1 MVLSSTK
8 VIDYLVCN
16 TLGFAVVISKGQT
29 HQLPHT
35 TSSPQQRTNDVSLF
49 STANWKKKVKI
60 PLRARRLGTF
70 RLLMA
75 LAPRACH
82 MVFFVSSTAFW
93 NDAYLNWI
101 PFCTRQILLWSNL
114 CILPQMHF
122 TLMKTAKRFSESSC
136 FITKNI
142 QIDNSDGL
150 EGSESS
156 QICFT
161 QNAIGG
167 AAICMRTC
175 LTYIYYFPLLTFYNW
190 NWKLFL

>member
-101 PFCTRQILLWSNL
+101 PFCTIHTFELKANAHFVVAQCSKRNWLGSCTNSFYRCTFSTNELLLFLWN
-114 CILPQMHF
+114 F
-122 TLMKTAKRFSESSC
+122 
-136 FITKNI
+136 
-142 QIDNSDGL
+142 
-150 EGSESS
+150 EGSEWYWEMG
-156 QICFT
+156 I
-161 QNAIGG
+161 
-167 AAICMRTC
+167 RHDC
-175 LTYIYYFPLLTFYNW
+175 LDR
-190 NWKLFL
+190 KLPFKKR